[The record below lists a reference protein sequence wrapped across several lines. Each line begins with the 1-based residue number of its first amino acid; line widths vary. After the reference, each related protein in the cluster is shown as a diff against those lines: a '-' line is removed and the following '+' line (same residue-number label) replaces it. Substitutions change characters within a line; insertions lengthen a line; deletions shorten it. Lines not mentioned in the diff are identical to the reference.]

1 MSDTVAARTNG
12 HVTVEG
18 AIDRIAEAAQD
29 VVAGQIEVTRLDVVA
44 AGGRMAR
51 GGALIL
57 TGALALAGSWTALTL
72 AIYVHLASQL
82 SVEQRLGL
90 IGLAHGL
97 LGFVLVIARTR
108 VVKAH
113 ERD

>member
-18 AIDRIAEAAQD
+18 AIDRIAEAAQGI
-29 VVAGQIEVTRLDVVA
+29 VAGQIEVTRLDVAA

-51 GGALIL
+51 GGALVL
-57 TGALALAGSWTALTL
+57 AGAVALAGAWTALTL

-90 IGLAHGL
+90 IGLAHGI
-97 LGFVLVIARTR
+97 LGLGLVIAGARAM
-108 VVKAH
+108 KAH
-113 ERD
+113 AHD

>member
-18 AIDRIAEAAQD
+18 AIDRIAEAAQGI
-29 VVAGQIEVTRLDVVA
+29 VAGQIEVTRLDVAA

-51 GGALIL
+51 GGALVL
-57 TGALALAGSWTALTL
+57 AGAVALAGAWTALTL

-90 IGLAHGL
+90 IGLAHGIA
-97 LGFVLVIARTR
+97 GFGLMIAGARAM
-108 VVKAH
+108 KAH
-113 ERD
+113 AHD